1 MQNRKTK
8 KRIQY
13 WNSLSMLVAC
23 ISLSGCGNDRLPA
36 SVTGY
41 NHMSDWSIERFTVDG
56 ASGPNLS
63 PEEGGGGGSCCASIP
78 RRWHPGMKVKIQWTY
93 DTTQNGPQPPSPQ
106 EAIVDLPQY
115 PSQGGDIQVH
125 FYPDHKVKVVIS
137 EYGIGHPLYPMSE
150 EDKRPWETRKDLLL
164 PQLRAAPLP

>member
-1 MQNRKTK
+1 MDPTFRLRK
-8 KRIQY
+8 
-13 WNSLSMLVAC
+13 
-23 ISLSGCGNDRLPA
+23 
-36 SVTGY
+36 
-41 NHMSDWSIERFTVDG
+41 
-56 ASGPNLS
+56 
-63 PEEGGGGGSCCASIP
+63 GGGGSCCASIP
-78 RRWHPGMKVKIQWTY
+78 RHWHPGMKVKIQWAY

-125 FYPDHKVKVVIS
+125 FYPGHKVKVVIS

>member
-63 PEEGGGGGSCCASIP
+63 PEEGGGGVMLCVHSKALAS
-78 RRWHPGMKVKIQWTY
+78 GNEGQ
-93 DTTQNGPQPPSPQ
+93 D
-106 EAIVDLPQY
+106 
-115 PSQGGDIQVH
+115 
-125 FYPDHKVKVVIS
+125 
-137 EYGIGHPLYPMSE
+137 PMG
-150 EDKRPWETRKDLLL
+150 L
-164 PQLRAAPLP
+164 